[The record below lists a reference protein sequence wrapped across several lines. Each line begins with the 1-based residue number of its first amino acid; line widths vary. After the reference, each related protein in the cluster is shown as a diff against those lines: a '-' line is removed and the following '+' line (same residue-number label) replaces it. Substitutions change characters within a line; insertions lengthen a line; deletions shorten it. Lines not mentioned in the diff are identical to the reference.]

1 VTETVVL
8 AVGLAAYT
16 GETMTLDHTL
26 ETFTFGSTD
35 DIHEF
40 HTFDDDVGEGDGVA

>member
-1 VTETVVL
+1 ML

-35 DIHEF
+35 DIHVL
-40 HTFDDDVGEGDGVA
+40 HTLDDNVGEGYGVA